1 MKRLLYFLKKIFEI
15 FDKGMREDATS
26 FIRKQ
31 LEEEE
36 NIFALLTMSVFSGIP
51 SPPTGIVLRILPHMS
66 REISVMVKRSANL
79 DDVFGETMGI
89 FDLD

>member
-1 MKRLLYFLKKIFEI
+1 MKRLLYFLKKSFDV
-15 FDKGMREDATS
+15 FDKAMKEDSTS

-36 NIFALLTMSVFSGIP
+36 NIFALITMGIFSGIP

-66 REISVMVKRSANL
+66 REISIMIKRSANL
-79 DDVFGETMGI
+79 DDVFGEIMGT
-89 FDLD
+89 FNVD

>member
-1 MKRLLYFLKKIFEI
+1 MKRLLYFLKKSFDV
-15 FDKGMREDATS
+15 FDKAMKEDSTS

-36 NIFALLTMSVFSGIP
+36 NIFALITMGIFSGIP

-66 REISVMVKRSANL
+66 REISIMIKRSANL
-79 DDVFGETMGI
+79 DDVFSVLMGT
-89 FDLD
+89 FDVD

>member
-1 MKRLLYFLKKIFEI
+1 
-15 FDKGMREDATS
+15 MREDATS

-36 NIFALLTMSVFSGIP
+36 NVFALLTMGVFSGIP

-66 REISVMVKRSANL
+66 REISIMVKKSAGL
-79 DDVFGETMGI
+79 DDVFGETVGT
-89 FDLD
+89 FDID

>member
-1 MKRLLYFLKKIFEI
+1 MKRLLYFLKKSFDV
-15 FDKGMREDATS
+15 FDKAMKEDSTS

-36 NIFALLTMSVFSGIP
+36 NIFALITMGIFSGIP

-66 REISVMVKRSANL
+66 REISIMIKRSANL
-79 DDVFGETMGI
+79 DDVFGEIMGT
-89 FDLD
+89 FDVD

>member
-1 MKRLLYFLKKIFEI
+1 MKRLLYFLKKSFGV
-15 FDKGMREDATS
+15 FDKAMKEDSTS

-36 NIFALLTMSVFSGIP
+36 NIFALITMGIFSGIP

-66 REISVMVKRSANL
+66 REISVMIKRSANL
-79 DDVFGETMGI
+79 DDVFGETMGT
-89 FDLD
+89 FDVD

>member
-1 MKRLLYFLKKIFEI
+1 MKRLLYFLKKSFDVFE
-15 FDKGMREDATS
+15 KAMKEDSTS

-36 NIFALLTMSVFSGIP
+36 NIFALITMGIFSGIP

-66 REISVMVKRSANL
+66 REISIMIKRSANL
-79 DDVFGETMGI
+79 DDVFSETMGT
-89 FDLD
+89 FDVD

>member
-1 MKRLLYFLKKIFEI
+1 MKRLLYFLKKSFDV
-15 FDKGMREDATS
+15 FDKAMKEDSTS

-36 NIFALLTMSVFSGIP
+36 NIFALITMGIFSGIP

-66 REISVMVKRSANL
+66 REISIMIKRSANL
-79 DDVFGETMGI
+79 DDVFSETMGT
-89 FDLD
+89 FDVD

>member
-1 MKRLLYFLKKIFEI
+1 MKRLLYFLKKSFDVFE
-15 FDKGMREDATS
+15 KAMKEDSTS

-36 NIFALLTMSVFSGIP
+36 NIFALITMGIFSGIP

-66 REISVMVKRSANL
+66 REISIMIKRSANL
-79 DDVFGETMGI
+79 DDVFGEIMGT
-89 FDLD
+89 FDVD

>member
-1 MKRLLYFLKKIFEI
+1 MKRLLYFLKKIFKV

-36 NIFALLTMSVFSGIP
+36 NIFALLTMGVFSGIP

-66 REISVMVKRSANL
+66 REISVMIKRSANL
-79 DDVFGETMGI
+79 DDVFGETMGT
-89 FDLD
+89 FDID

>member
-1 MKRLLYFLKKIFEI
+1 MSS

-36 NIFALLTMSVFSGIP
+36 NVFALLTMGVFSGIP

-66 REISVMVKRSANL
+66 REISIMVKKSAGL
-79 DDVFGETMGI
+79 DDVFGETVGT
-89 FDLD
+89 FDID